1 MLSTGLDG
9 SPLLWQN
16 GYPPSGGVA
25 GVDRFLSPRG
35 KYKRRLLSEEER
47 RHRQSAGTKR
57 AISTRSLMEGERRK
71 VLGDMF
77 LASFI

>member
-1 MLSTGLDG
+1 MFNTGLDG

-16 GYPPSGGVA
+16 GYKPSSVIGG
-25 GVDRFLSPRG
+25 DRFLPASG

-47 RHRQSAGTKR
+47 RRRQSAGAKR
-57 AISTRSLMEGERRK
+57 ATSTRSLMQGERRK